1 MNRTS
6 LSLAGG
12 LATALLLVSTPAAQ
26 AAVGPKDALGKA
38 DIVKLFP
45 ELADGEFKTERT
57 KKIAVP
63 DGTCGANTQ
72 KKATSAVS
80 IAGLSG
86 AGDPIVVAGVAEV
99 KSSGLAK
106 TYFKAFTSYVKQCAS
121 YTDPASGATVTVRPT
136 KGSKL
141 GQESLSIVQETAIST
156 FTTHSASVLIRDG
169 KRIASIVVADDAP
182 IDASTMKKLA
192 KVAAKNM
199 R

>member
-12 LATALLLVSTPAAQ
+12 LAAALLLVPAPAQ
-26 AAVGPKDALGKA
+26 AAVSAKDAPGKA

-45 ELADGEFKTERT
+45 ELADGEFATERT

-80 IAGLSG
+80 IAGLLG

-99 KSSGLAK
+99 KSAGKAK
-106 TYFKAFTSYVKQCAS
+106 TYFKAFETYVKKCAS
-121 YTDPASGATVTVRPT
+121 YTDLASGATVTVRPT
-136 KGSKL
+136 KGPKL
-141 GQESLSIVQETAIST
+141 GQESLAIVQETVISG
-156 FTTHSASVLIRDG
+156 FTSHSASVLIRDG

-182 IDASTMKKLA
+182 VSSSSVKKLA
-192 KVAAKNM
+192 KLAAKKM